1 MTDVRPQAM
10 ALQNS
15 ITLDKKFGIEISIFS
30 QTGQVRCLA
39 GHATSK
45 TLIRL
50 TRLLLLCYK
59 GVIKNYPARYLPI
72 FNICLEK

>member
-30 QTGQVRCLA
+30 QTVQARCLA
-39 GHATSK
+39 GHVKHTDQTGWNAATV
-45 TLIRL
+45 LQGG
-50 TRLLLLCYK
+50 Y
-59 GVIKNYPARYLPI
+59 
-72 FNICLEK
+72 

>member
-30 QTGQVRCLA
+30 QTVPDAWLVMSNTLIKLA
-39 GHATSK
+39 GM
-45 TLIRL
+45 
-50 TRLLLLCYK
+50 LLLCYK
-59 GVIKNYPARYLPI
+59 GVIKN
-72 FNICLEK
+72 